1 MKQIYLL
8 FSKTKTL
15 PSRLIFAIKGGKFTH
30 VSLSLLPDTNEF
42 YSYAR
47 RKIHNPLIGGF
58 IVENIHSGILA
69 KYPDSI
75 CSIYSLEVTDEIYEN
90 IENEIQK
97 YKDNYDKAK
106 YNLLGFCFLAFGI
119 RWKRKYKLTCSQFVA
134 VILDKTTTVQLPKDP
149 YLMLPNDF
157 LKIKELHLVYNGKIS
172 DCTIPVLMHS

>member
-8 FSKTKTL
+8 FSKTQTL

-58 IVENIHSGILA
+58 IVENIHSGIMA
-69 KYPDSI
+69 RYPDSI

-90 IENEIQK
+90 IEGVVLRLKEEINPHQ
-97 YKDNYDKAK
+97 
-106 YNLLGFCFLAFGI
+106 
-119 RWKRKYKLTCSQFVA
+119 
-134 VILDKTTTVQLPKDP
+134 
-149 YLMLPNDF
+149 
-157 LKIKELHLVYNGKIS
+157 EH
-172 DCTIPVLMHS
+172 